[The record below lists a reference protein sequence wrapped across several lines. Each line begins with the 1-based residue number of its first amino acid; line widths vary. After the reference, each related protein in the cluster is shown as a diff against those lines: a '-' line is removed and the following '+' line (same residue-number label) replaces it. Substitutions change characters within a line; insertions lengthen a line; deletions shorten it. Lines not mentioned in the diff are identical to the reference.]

1 MELVR
6 LPDAEGRIA
15 AKVRFLI
22 LRVCCVLF
30 RVKSGGCCS
39 ALLQRSGRRDQPA
52 ARFAPELQGVY
63 IEEHDGRKQVWCMS
77 SSLVM
82 RKAPC

>member
-6 LPDAEGRIA
+6 LPDAEGRSLP
-15 AKVRFLI
+15 KVRFLI

-30 RVKSGGCCS
+30 RVNLGWCCS

-52 ARFAPELQGVY
+52 AGFAPELQGVY
-63 IEEHDGRKQVWCMS
+63 IEEHDGRKQFGAMS